1 MELRHLRYFV
11 SVAEAASVS
20 KAAVGVHISQPALSR
35 QIRDLEAE
43 LGLRLFDRVGRRIQL
58 TAEGRDLLEQ
68 SRAVLAQVDA
78 IDKRARALIAG
89 TVGNLRVGAT
99 PQTMQSVMAGYL
111 AGYGRSRPG
120 VEIGLTEAGGVRLLD
135 LLLQGDLD
143 LAVSGILAGTR
154 VASRLLFPIRLLA
167 VAATG
172 PRWRRRSTLEIVELA
187 HEPLLLLGRDF
198 GTRELFDAACR
209 LAHLRPRCVLEG
221 TEPHSLIALA
231 KAGHGIA
238 VVPSTVQFMS
248 KMIRIMPILQDGKS
262 LGTWSSVSWD
272 TRRSLPPYAVD
283 FVEELDVY
291 SRRNFPGKQF
301 NEVAPPVPR
310 PPDNQETLTSRRR
323 S

>member
-154 VASRLLFPIRLLA
+154 FASRLLFPIRLLA

-231 KAGHGIA
+231 EAGHGIA

-272 TRRSLPPYAVD
+272 TRRGLPPYAVD

-310 PPDNQETLTSRRR
+310 PPDNRRP
-323 S
+323 